1 MTLQFNN
8 RNNNRTEIK
17 ACYGPLCNRTPVGL
31 KPDSDSVTL
40 PVRLIYFVAYCK
52 GVRVDCGCKDV
63 RVDCGC
69 KGVRVDCGCKGVGWT
84 VDVRVLGGL
93 WM

>member
-1 MTLQFNN
+1 MLGWT
-8 RNNNRTEIK
+8 
-17 ACYGPLCNRTPVGL
+17 G
-31 KPDSDSVTL
+31 
-40 PVRLIYFVAYCK
+40 CK